1 MPVAHILKR
10 AGALLALAIWA
21 VAGPAYAQR
30 VQFPSMLSTDS
41 GSDTSA
47 TGARPRRFRRSRR
60 CRRWRPRRRL
70 RYHPRCRPAARP
82 PPRCPAAPAP
92 YAIVA
97 QAAPPYSAP
106 ATSPAP
112 PMPPGYTMPSTAP
125 PTTTPTPYTSP
136 NYAAPPYPP
145 PAPSG
150 AVTPAPATP
159 YASPNPYPA
168 GAAGAPA
175 ATFPVAPWPGA
186 GASAPPAAYGATPVP
201 GAAPA
206 ATLPGAILPPPSW
219 DPYATPGPQ
228 QPSLFPQN
236 PFLPAPGG
244 ACPAPAE
251 PPIAMTRLVQE
262 IRGDYTLMGDNSYNA
277 WGFNQVE
284 VSGTGA
290 VPLLNVETPLLITPG
305 IATYFL
311 TNPTVAAP
319 HEFYDAYLDGAWN
332 PQITPAFG
340 AELNA
345 RVGVYS
351 DFNRVTAESLRYT
364 GHGLVVI
371 SLSPDLKLKGGVV
384 YLDRLYIKVLP
395 AGGVVW
401 TPNPDVRFDI
411 LFPNP
416 KITRRIATYG
426 ITDWWIYARGEYGGD
441 DWTSIGFWT
450 PRGSRRSRT
459 AGSIA
464 STTTTS
470 ARRWAWISTA
480 TAGSMGWSRPASPSI
495 ARSAMDPTTS
505 PSILPRPISS
515 AAASPFRVVDHPS
528 TIRASPPS

>member
-1 MPVAHILKR
+1 
-10 AGALLALAIWA
+10 
-21 VAGPAYAQR
+21 
-30 VQFPSMLSTDS
+30 
-41 GSDTSA
+41 
-47 TGARPRRFRRSRR
+47 
-60 CRRWRPRRRL
+60 
-70 RYHPRCRPAARP
+70 
-82 PPRCPAAPAP
+82 
-92 YAIVA
+92 
-97 QAAPPYSAP
+97 
-106 ATSPAP
+106 
-112 PMPPGYTMPSTAP
+112 
-125 PTTTPTPYTSP
+125 
-136 NYAAPPYPP
+136 
-145 PAPSG
+145 
-150 AVTPAPATP
+150 
-159 YASPNPYPA
+159 
-168 GAAGAPA
+168 
-175 ATFPVAPWPGA
+175 
-186 GASAPPAAYGATPVP
+186 
-201 GAAPA
+201 
-206 ATLPGAILPPPSW
+206 
-219 DPYATPGPQ
+219 
-228 QPSLFPQN
+228 
-236 PFLPAPGG
+236 
-244 ACPAPAE
+244 
-251 PPIAMTRLVQE
+251 MTRLVQE

-450 PRGSRRSRT
+450 PAGFQTFSDGGIHRIDYNDIRAAVGVDFNRHGGINGLVEAGIAFDREIRNGPDNVSFNPATTYFIR
-459 AGSIA
+459 GSIA
-464 STTTTS
+464 
-470 ARRWAWISTA
+470 
-480 TAGSMGWSRPASPSI
+480 
-495 ARSAMDPTTS
+495 
-505 PSILPRPISS
+505 
-515 AAASPFRVVDHPS
+515 F
-528 TIRASPPS
+528 